1 MKWSGEY
8 RVNANDVDRNNVV
21 SASNL
26 LRYMQ
31 DAANSQMEADGPSY
45 MELMQAGLSFVLSR
59 IRVSSYRPLRPHDR
73 VTVQSWACESRGA
86 QFYRCYQV
94 LRDGV
99 IVAEGVS
106 VWALCSIKDKKIHR
120 VNEFDLH
127 YGQDEMLELDLPSR
141 FRIPEDVKLTL
152 TGERTT
158 EYADVDLNG
167 HMNNTRYPDILCS
180 FLSTDMRGQRVI
192 SMGISF
198 LSEAPLGETLKF
210 YTGQSDGVHYVR
222 TVRENG
228 QTNVDAEILL
238 EPLEPFE
245 AFEPT
250 GEGQGA

>member
-228 QTNVDAEILL
+228 MTNVDAEILL

-245 AFEPT
+245 PA
-250 GEGQGA
+250 GGSV